1 MFKKVSF
8 GFLFALLAFGFYR
21 SSDFTLI
28 VSGVA
33 IFLLGM
39 IFMEGGFKAF
49 SGGLLEAILKKT
61 TNTLSKSIL
70 SGFVSTSIVQSS
82 SLISIIT
89 ISFLSAELIGLRES
103 VGIILGANIGS
114 TTTAWLVSL
123 FGLKVKISAY
133 ALPMLSFGVVLKFMK
148 SPASNGLGDIL
159 LGLGLLFL
167 GIADMKD
174 GFDAVRE
181 NFDLTRYAVGG
192 YGGVFLYIGVGV
204 VATVIIQSSA
214 ATMALAIAALATAQL
229 SYENALAIAIGSNIG
244 TTITAILGS
253 LASNENGKRLALA
266 HTIFNIQTTIVA
278 VALLYPIMDLVDMTA
293 SGLGIAADAYTLKL
307 ALFHTLFN
315 IMGVIIMLP
324 FVQKLVFFL
333 NTRFQ
338 RVRPE
343 VDKPLYLSNDLVKIP
358 NAAIA
363 ALTKETEHLLDNA
376 YVILAHGINVHRKDI
391 YSNKEIESAIAE
403 SVAKLPIDIE
413 AAYHE
418 SIKSLYSD
426 IVVFATHSQDFM
438 NPSDKER
445 VYDITL
451 ANRSIVESI
460 KEMEILRANINKYTR
475 HDNRHIR
482 DEYNRLRGVL
492 FHIYR
497 EVYRLKNES
506 TRDLSRFHLL
516 QVNHREEE
524 ALNSRRLFTLIKE
537 GSINNKM
544 ATSLMNDA
552 AYAYRIAENLINA
565 ADIIWFRY
573 GAFGALSLDHSEIR
587 AVLEGG
593 KKVKNPIVVDK

>member
-1 MFKKVSF
+1 MFKKISF
-8 GFLFALLAFGFYR
+8 AFLFALLAFGFYL

-28 VSGVA
+28 ISGVA

-49 SGGLLEAILKKT
+49 SGGLLESILKKST
-61 TNTLSKSIL
+61 STFSKSIL
-70 SGFVSTSIVQSS
+70 SGFASTSIVQSS

-89 ISFLSAELIGLRES
+89 ISFLSAELIGLREA

-123 FGLKVKISAY
+123 FGLKVKIAAY
-133 ALPMLSFGVVLKFMK
+133 ALPMLTFGVVLKFMK
-148 SPASNGLGDIL
+148 TPSSNGLGDIL

-167 GIADMKD
+167 GISDMKE

-181 NFDLTRYAVGG
+181 SFDLTRYAVGG
-192 YGGVFLYIGVGV
+192 YIGVFLYIGVGV

-214 ATMALAIAALATAQL
+214 ATMALSIAALATAQL

-266 HTIFNIQTTIVA
+266 HTVFNIQTTVVA
-278 VALLYPIMDLVDMTA
+278 VILLYPIMKLIDFS
-293 SGLGIAADAYTLKL
+293 SGFLGIATDAYTLKL

-324 FVQKLVFFL
+324 FVNRLIGFL
-333 NTRFQ
+333 NAKFQ
-338 RVRPE
+338 RIRPE
-343 VDKPLYLSNDLVKIP
+343 VDKPLYINNDLVKIP
-358 NAAIA
+358 NAAIS

-391 YSNKEIESAIAE
+391 YSNRETESVIAE

-413 AAYHE
+413 AAYQE

-438 NPSDKER
+438 RAEDKAQ
-445 VYDITL
+445 VYDITV
-451 ANRSIVESI
+451 ANRNIVESI
-460 KEMEILRANINKYTR
+460 KEIGFLRENVTR
-475 HDNRHIR
+475 YVGHDNPYIKE
-482 DEYNRLRGVL
+482 EYNRLRGAL

-506 TRDLSRFHLL
+506 IRDLSRFHML
-516 QVNHREEE
+516 QIVHKEQE
-524 ALNSRRLFTLIKE
+524 AVNSRRLFTLIKD
-537 GSINNKM
+537 GKINNKM

-565 ADIIWFRY
+565 ADILWFKYSHY
-573 GAFGALSLDHSEIR
+573 GSLSLDKGEIR
-587 AVLEGG
+587 DVMERS
-593 KKVKNPIVVDK
+593 KKG